1 MCDHDSR
8 KQRNSK
14 SHKKN
19 HKRQQ
24 QSNQQP
30 GNNNHHEDPDDP
42 EWDLPP
48 GRPFKVKISPTM
60 GRYLVATK
68 DIAAGD
74 LILREE
80 ALIVG
85 PCQNS
90 KPVCLGCLKQFD
102 GEHYIRSSDNE
113 DCHRCMGCQWPL
125 CSPTCPG
132 LERDGH
138 ARHALLGH
146 TYEECAA
153 LSAAGPSGRRVMDL
167 RARTPLYNVIVPLR
181 ILLLEK
187 QDPAR
192 WRAVR
197 RMQSHDS
204 VRRQIPGVW
213 QVNQLGVVDRIRNEF
228 GLQQFAEDEIHS
240 VCGILEVNAFEV
252 GDGQRALYDLA
263 FLLAHDCTPNTSHA
277 DDESRALSIRA
288 SVPIPKGRAITLS
301 YAYTIQGT
309 LKRREHLKESK
320 FFDCCCPRCSD
331 PTELGTMCSALVCPR
346 CGRASVLP
354 TDPLQAD
361 APWRCVPRS
370 APAPAPTPAGKHA
383 EPNPCPGYEMPA
395 KEVKE
400 FLDKLTDESEA
411 LDHNDVMGLE
421 GFLVKHAARLHPN
434 HFVLL
439 GAKHSLSQ
447 VYGKVQGYL
456 IHQLSDAL
464 LERKLT
470 ICREILR
477 IFDVLEPGVSRLRGE
492 NQFDHF
498 DALLVSH
505 PKSEGIT
512 LYEMHAPIMILTTRQ
527 FEANAISRK
536 DLRTRLRE
544 VAACLEQAA
553 HILCLEPESSSE
565 GAVGR
570 AAQDALQRVR
580 QWQ

>member
-1 MCDHDSR
+1 MGG
-8 KQRNSK
+8 KKYKSK
-14 SHKKN
+14 SNKKN

-24 QSNQQP
+24 QQASQQLNNNNINHNN
-30 GNNNHHEDPDDP
+30 NNNHDPDDP
-42 EWDLPP
+42 DWEDSP
-48 GRPFKVKISPTM
+48 GKPYKVKISPTM

-68 DIAAGD
+68 DIAAGE
-74 LILREE
+74 LIVREE
-80 ALIVG
+80 ALVVG
-85 PCQNS
+85 PCQNA

-113 DCHRCMGCQWPL
+113 DCDRCMGCQWPL
-125 CSPTCPG
+125 CCPTCPG
-132 LERDGH
+132 LERDDKAGGQ
-138 ARHALLGH
+138 AVRLGH
-146 TYEECAA
+146 TDEECAA
-153 LSAAGPSGRRVMDL
+153 LSAAGPSGRRVVDL

-192 WRAVR
+192 WKAIHK
-197 RMQSHDS
+197 MQSQDD

-213 QVNQLGVVDRIRNEF
+213 QANQLGVVDRIRNEF
-228 GLQQFAEDEIHS
+228 GLQQYPEDVIHTL
-240 VCGILEVNAFEV
+240 CGILEVNAFEV
-252 GDGQRALYDLA
+252 GDGLRALYGVA
-263 FLLAHDCTPNTSHA
+263 FLLAHDCTPNTSHS
-277 DDESRALSIRA
+277 DDELRALSLRA
-288 SVPIPKGRAITLS
+288 SVPIPKGHAITLS

-320 FFDCCCPRCSD
+320 FFDCCCSRCSD
-331 PTELGTMCSALVCPR
+331 PTELGSMCSALVCPR
-346 CGRASVLP
+346 CGRPSVLP

-361 APWRCVPRS
+361 APWRCVPPRL
-370 APAPAPTPAGKHA
+370 
-383 EPNPCPGYEMPA
+383 EPRPGAKQEQPCPGYEMTA

-411 LDHNDVMGLE
+411 LDHNDVVGLE

-434 HFVLL
+434 HFLLL

-456 IHQLSDAL
+456 IHQLPDAL

-470 ICREILR
+470 ICRDILS
-477 IFDVLEPGVSRLRGE
+477 IFDLLEPGVSRLR
-492 NQFDHF
+492 
-498 DALLVSH
+498 
-505 PKSEGIT
+505 GIT

-544 VAACLEQAA
+544 VASCLEQAA

>member
-14 SHKKN
+14 SNKKN

-24 QSNQQP
+24 QQASQQLNNNNINHNN
-30 GNNNHHEDPDDP
+30 NNNHDPDDP
-42 EWDLPP
+42 DWEDSP
-48 GRPFKVKISPTM
+48 GKP
-60 GRYLVATK
+60 YLVATK
-68 DIAAGD
+68 DIAAGE
-74 LILREE
+74 LIVREE
-80 ALIVG
+80 ALVVG
-85 PCQNS
+85 PCQNA

-102 GEHYIRSSDNE
+102 GEHYIR
-113 DCHRCMGCQWPL
+113 CMGCQWPL
-125 CSPTCPG
+125 CCPTCPG
-132 LERDGH
+132 LERDDKAGGQ
-138 ARHALLGH
+138 AVRLGH
-146 TYEECAA
+146 TDEECAA
-153 LSAAGPSGRRVMDL
+153 LSAAGPSGRRVVDL

-192 WRAVR
+192 WKAIHK
-197 RMQSHDS
+197 MQSQDD

-213 QVNQLGVVDRIRNEF
+213 QANQLGV
-228 GLQQFAEDEIHS
+228 
-240 VCGILEVNAFEV
+240 VNAFEV
-252 GDGQRALYDLA
+252 GDGLRALYGVA
-263 FLLAHDCTPNTSHA
+263 FLLAHDCTPNTSHS
-277 DDESRALSIRA
+277 DDELRALSLRA
-288 SVPIPKGRAITLS
+288 SVPIPKGHAITLS

-320 FFDCCCPRCSD
+320 FFDCCCSRCSD
-331 PTELGTMCSALVCPR
+331 PTELGSMCSALVCPR
-346 CGRASVLP
+346 CGRPSVLP

-361 APWRCVPRS
+361 APWRCVPPRL
-370 APAPAPTPAGKHA
+370 
-383 EPNPCPGYEMPA
+383 EPRPGAKQEQPCPGYEMTA

-400 FLDKLTDESEA
+400 FLDNHARPRDRNSDFRTDLNAPLCRLTDESEA
-411 LDHNDVMGLE
+411 LDHNDVVGLE

-434 HFVLL
+434 HFLLL

-456 IHQLSDAL
+456 IHQLPDAL

-470 ICREILR
+470 ICRDILS
-477 IFDVLEPGVSRLRGE
+477 IFDLLEPGVSRLR
-492 NQFDHF
+492 
-498 DALLVSH
+498 
-505 PKSEGIT
+505 GIT

-544 VAACLEQAA
+544 VASCLEQAA

-570 AAQDALQRVR
+570 AAQDALQR
-580 QWQ
+580 